1 MNQTNKPVLVTGGG
15 GFLGGAIV
23 SMLVKQG
30 TRVRSFARHR
40 YPALDTLGVEQ
51 IQGDLRDAR
60 AVSAACQGIDAVFH
74 TAAKAGVWGAF
85 DEYFAINVTG
95 TGNVIAAC
103 RHHRV
108 SRLIYTSSPS
118 VVFDGKDQAGIDE
131 STPYPATHEA
141 PYPATKARAEQMV
154 RQAGKNDLLTLSL
167 RPHLIWGPKD
177 NHLVPRII
185 RRARRLKRIG
195 DGTSLVDTVYIDNA
209 ARAHVLAAEKLKENP
224 SLSGNV
230 YFISQG
236 EPVPLWEM
244 VDRILSAAGKDPV
257 KGHISPR
264 MARLMGTG
272 LERLYKWLHLPGEP
286 PMTRFVATEL
296 STAHWFNI
304 DAARRD
310 LGYEPVVSTESGLAR
325 LADWLKQ
332 YPIDPKKW

>member
-1 MNQTNKPVLVTGGG
+1 MNQTDESVLVTGGG
-15 GFLGGAIV
+15 GFLGEAIV

-30 TRVRSFARHR
+30 ARVRSFARHR
-40 YPALDTLGVEQ
+40 YPRLDALGVEQ
-51 IQGDLRDAR
+51 IQGDLRDTR
-60 AVSAACQGIDAVFH
+60 AVSAACEGIDVVFH

-85 DEYFAINVTG
+85 DDYFTINATG
-95 TGNVIAAC
+95 TEHVMAAC

-131 STPYPATHEA
+131 STPYPTTHEA
-141 PYPATKARAEQMV
+141 PYPATKARAEQMI
-154 RQAGKNDLLTLSL
+154 RRAGREGLPTISL

-195 DGTSLVDTVYIDNA
+195 DGTNLVDTVYIDNA
-209 ARAHVLAAEKLKENP
+209 ARAHVLAAQRLKERP

-244 VDRILSAAGKDPV
+244 VDRILQAADKDPV
-257 KGHISPR
+257 RGSLSYR
-264 MARLMGTG
+264 MAWLMGVG
-272 LERLYKWLHLPGEP
+272 LERSYRWLRLPGEP
-286 PMTRFVATEL
+286 PMTRFVANEL
-296 STAHWFNI
+296 STSHWFNI

-310 LGYEPVVSTESGLAR
+310 LGYEPAVSTETGLER
-325 LADWLKQ
+325 LAHWLKQ
-332 YPIDPKKW
+332 HPIR

>member
-1 MNQTNKPVLVTGGG
+1 MNQTDESVLVTGGG
-15 GFLGGAIV
+15 GFLGEAIV

-30 TRVRSFARHR
+30 ARVRSFARHR
-40 YPALDTLGVEQ
+40 YPRLDALGVEQ
-51 IQGDLRDAR
+51 IQGDLRDTR
-60 AVSAACQGIDAVFH
+60 AVSAACEGIDVVFH

-85 DEYFAINVTG
+85 DDYFTINVTG
-95 TGNVIAAC
+95 TEHVMAAC

-131 STPYPATHEA
+131 STPYPTTHEA
-141 PYPATKARAEQMV
+141 PYPATKARAEQMI
-154 RQAGKNDLLTLSL
+154 RRAGREGLPTISL

-195 DGTSLVDTVYIDNA
+195 DGTNLVDTVYIDNA
-209 ARAHVLAAEKLKENP
+209 ARAHVLAAQRLKERP

-244 VDRILSAAGKDPV
+244 VDRILQAADKDPV
-257 KGHISPR
+257 RGSLSYR
-264 MARLMGTG
+264 MAWLMGVG
-272 LERLYKWLHLPGEP
+272 LERSYRWLRLPGEP
-286 PMTRFVATEL
+286 PMTRFVANEL
-296 STAHWFNI
+296 STSHWFNI

-310 LGYEPVVSTESGLAR
+310 LGYEPAVSTETGLER
-325 LADWLKQ
+325 LAHWLKQ
-332 YPIDPKKW
+332 HPIR

>member
-1 MNQTNKPVLVTGGG
+1 MNQTDESVLVTGGG

-30 TRVRSFARHR
+30 ARVRSFARHR

-51 IQGDLRDAR
+51 VQGDLQDAQ
-60 AVSAACQGIDAVFH
+60 AVSAACEGIDTVFH

-95 TGNVIAAC
+95 TENVIAAC

-131 STPYPATHEA
+131 STPYPATHKT

-154 RQAGKNDLLTLSL
+154 RKTGRNDVLTLSL

-185 RRARRLKRIG
+185 RRAHRLKRIG
-195 DGTSLVDTVYIDNA
+195 DGANLVDTVYIDNA
-209 ARAHVLAAEKLKENP
+209 AQAHVLAAQKLKEDP

-236 EPVPLWEM
+236 EPVPLWEI
-244 VDRILSAAGKDPV
+244 VDRILYAAGKDPV
-257 KGHISPR
+257 KGQISPR

-272 LERLYKWLHLPGEP
+272 FERIYKWLHLPGEP

-310 LGYEPVVSTESGLAR
+310 LGYEPTVSIEAGLAC
-325 LADWLKQ
+325 LTHWLKQ
-332 YPIDPKKW
+332 YPIL